1 MKSGFFPIH
10 RTYLKKKVSL
20 FYYLFIYLRQKQL
33 AEAEDGLRSR
43 GESWAVERIFKN
55 NHSHGGNTKEE
66 GRNSEPSHMAERE
79 ITKRDA
85 TQKEKTVLK
94 RTTGISRRITLSS
107 GEMMNPSRTR
117 KLHAHVSLS
126 NIKICLLTKITIS
139 QTSFIC
145 TVNCLFLLSLLNST
159 PQHSTGILLFG
170 TPLSSSRDFSFAL
183 LFGTPTQTISP
194 LHSRLAPLDTHTHQ

>member
-1 MKSGFFPIH
+1 MGSALEARVGLWNVYSKIITLTEET
-10 RTYLKKKVSL
+10 RKKRAEIVSPL
-20 FYYLFIYLRQKQL
+20 IWQ
-33 AEAEDGLRSR
+33 
-43 GESWAVERIFKN
+43 
-55 NHSHGGNTKEE
+55 
-66 GRNSEPSHMAERE
+66 RE

-170 TPLSSSRDFSFAL
+170 TLLRLHAISRLLSSLAL
-183 LFGTPTQTISP
+183 QRKPFHHYTPE
-194 LHSRLAPLDTHTHQ
+194 